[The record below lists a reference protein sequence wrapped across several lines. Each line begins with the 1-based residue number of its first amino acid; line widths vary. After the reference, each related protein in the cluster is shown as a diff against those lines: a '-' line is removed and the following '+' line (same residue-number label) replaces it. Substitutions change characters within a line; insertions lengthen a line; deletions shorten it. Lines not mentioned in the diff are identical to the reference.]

1 MFSHILL
8 MSMNEFM
15 IHGRLLQDYLSQEKV
30 MVLSAVKRTIIRD
43 KVFTVTSTY
52 NHLCLAGQGNFNSQ
66 ENWL

>member
-1 MFSHILL
+1 
-8 MSMNEFM
+8 MSMNKFM

-30 MVLSAVKRTIIRD
+30 MVLRAVKRTINRD
-43 KVFTVTSTY
+43 KVFTVTSTH

>member
-1 MFSHILL
+1 
-8 MSMNEFM
+8 MSMNKFM

-30 MVLSAVKRTIIRD
+30 MVLRAVKRTINRD

-52 NHLCLAGQGNFNSQ
+52 NHLCLARQGNFNSQ